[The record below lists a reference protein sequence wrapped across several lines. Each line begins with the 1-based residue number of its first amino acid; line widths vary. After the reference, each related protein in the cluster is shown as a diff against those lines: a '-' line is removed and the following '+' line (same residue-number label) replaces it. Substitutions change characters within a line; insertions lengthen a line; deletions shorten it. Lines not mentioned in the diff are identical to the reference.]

1 VHFDKTRHEN
11 FYRSNLEADIL
22 QKLLTEEQWRKFAC
36 YSYTTVLLRE
46 KWTFL
51 QCRKQAY

>member
-1 VHFDKTRHEN
+1 VHFDKSRHEN
-11 FYRSNLEADIL
+11 FYRSSLEADIL

-46 KWTFL
+46 KLTFL